1 MPGDESE
8 TGMELDGGHDV
19 SIMDAAEIEAYLGG
33 GRENDCDA
41 LDRDDLEG
49 EEEEVEVLSASTFHG
64 TIQEDLSRLLKE
76 IESKVDVTT
85 QQPGFA
91 PTRRVVEIKEVGS
104 EILNSIQTVVTGQG
118 SSKTREGC
126 RGTTEEDQE

>member
-41 LDRDDLEG
+41 LDRDDVEEE

-64 TIQEDLSRLLKE
+64 TIQDDLSCLLKE
-76 IESKVDVTT
+76 IESKVKITE
-85 QQPGFA
+85 QQPSFDPA
-91 PTRRVVEIKEVGS
+91 TREVEKKEVR
-104 EILNSIQTVVTGQG
+104 
-118 SSKTREGC
+118 KWF
-126 RGTTEEDQE
+126 